1 MHVIYRIAP
10 KVNIQTPTKR
20 RTELGVKKCMVNASG
35 REETTFE
42 ERKGRGVS
50 TIKHL

>member
-1 MHVIYRIAP
+1 
-10 KVNIQTPTKR
+10 
-20 RTELGVKKCMVNASG
+20 MVNASG

-50 TIKHL
+50 TIKHLWPNQPQMNRIIMWDFDPDWYIWR